1 MAAKPQL
8 LTGARGLIQKLVDN
22 NYQTIAFATDISV
35 NVRHGVRPT
44 YVVGRMNAGA
54 IDSLTY
60 DVDVSIGRVI
70 PVHKNGANA
79 ADGIEFDE
87 KTGKITETS
96 TTAVH
101 TAIGAGLERIITE
114 IVSADDLVIALE
126 DKVTKKKVANVIGC
140 RFAGRGFNSNAGD
153 LSNERLRFVG
163 IYDAGA
169 KIDDKQENT
178 AVTGYGLE

>member
-1 MAAKPQL
+1 MSAKPQL
-8 LTGARGLIQKLVDN
+8 LTGARGLIQKYVVEN
-22 NYQTIAFATDISV
+22 NVGSYQTIAFATDISV

-70 PVHKNGANA
+70 PVHKNDAGLD
-79 ADGIEFDE
+79 ADG
-87 KTGKITETS
+87 KIVETAE
-96 TTAVH
+96 TTVH
-101 TAIGAGLERIITE
+101 TAIGAGLEKVINA

-126 DKVTKKKVANVIGC
+126 DKITGKKVANVIGC

-153 LSNERLRFVG
+153 ISNERLRFVG

-169 KIDDKQENT
+169 KVGDAQENT
-178 AVTGYGLE
+178 ATTGYGLD